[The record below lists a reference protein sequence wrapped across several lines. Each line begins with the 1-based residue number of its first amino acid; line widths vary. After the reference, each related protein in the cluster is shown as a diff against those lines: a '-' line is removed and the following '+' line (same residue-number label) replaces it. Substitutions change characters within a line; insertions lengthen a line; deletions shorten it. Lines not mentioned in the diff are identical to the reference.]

1 MAEITINATKRTEFG
16 KGASRRDRRA
26 GNVPAVIYGHGEAPQ
41 HVALPLRELGAALKS
56 ANVLLDVV
64 VDGKTELTLPK
75 SVTRNPLT
83 GVLAHIDLVI
93 VRRGERV
100 KVEVPVHTTGKHDV
114 DGILEHMHNTIEVE
128 VDVTAIPASLDLD
141 IEGLMAGDSKTASEV
156 TLPAGV
162 ILKSDPKMTV
172 IHLSVRVAFEEVVA
186 VAATP
191 AEGEADA
198 TAADP
203 AEGAPAEESKEK

>member
-26 GNVPAVIYGHGEAPQ
+26 GNVPAVIYGHGETPQ

-64 VDGKTELTLPK
+64 FDGKTELTLPK

-100 KVEVPVHTTGKHDV
+100 RVEVPVHTIGKHDV
-114 DGILEHMHNTIEVE
+114 DGILEHMHNTVEVE
-128 VDVTAIPASLDLD
+128 AEATSIPQFLELNMD
-141 IEGLMAGDSKTASEV
+141 GLMAGNSLYASNV
-156 TLPAGV
+156 ILPAGV
-162 ILKSDPKMTV
+162 TLISDPQMPV
-172 IHLSVRVAFEEVVA
+172 IHLSERSTAAEEVPV
-186 VAATP
+186 V
-191 AEGEADA
+191 AEG
-198 TAADP
+198 AAP
-203 AEGAPAEESKEK
+203 AEGAAAPAADAAKE

>member
-1 MAEITINATKRTEFG
+1 MAEITITATMRTEFG

-26 GNVPAVIYGHGEAPQ
+26 GNVPAVIYGHGETPQ

-56 ANVLLDVV
+56 ANVLLDVTF
-64 VDGKTELTLPK
+64 DGKTELTLPK

-128 VDVTAIPASLDLD
+128 AEATSIPQFLELNMD
-141 IEGLMAGDSKTASEV
+141 GMMAGQTRYASDV
-156 TLPAGV
+156 VLPAGV
-162 ILKSDPKMTV
+162 TLVSEANMPV
-172 IHLSVRVAFEEVVA
+172 IHLSERSTVVEEVPTA
-186 VAATP
+186 EAAAP
-191 AEGEADA
+191 ADGAAAPAADA
-198 TAADP
+198 A
-203 AEGAPAEESKEK
+203 KE

>member
-16 KGASRRDRRA
+16 KGASRSDRRS

-83 GVLAHIDLVI
+83 GMLTHIDLVI

-114 DGILEHMHNTIEVE
+114 DGILEHMHNTVEVE
-128 VDVTAIPASLDLD
+128 AEATSIPQFLELNMD
-141 IEGLMAGDSKTASEV
+141 GLMAGQTRYASDV
-156 TLPAGV
+156 VLPAGV
-162 ILKSDPKMTV
+162 TLISDPQMPV
-172 IHLSVRVAFEEVVA
+172 IHLSERSTIVEEVPV
-186 VAATP
+186 VAA
-191 AEGEADA
+191 EDA
-198 TAADP
+198 V
-203 AEGAPAEESKEK
+203 EGAAEPDAEAAKE

>member
-83 GVLAHIDLVI
+83 GVLAHIGLVI
-93 VRRGERV
+93 VSSGERV

-128 VDVTAIPASLDLD
+128 VEATSIPQFLELNMD
-141 IEGLMAGDSKTASEV
+141 GMMAGETRYASDV
-156 TLPAGV
+156 VLPAGV
-162 ILKSDPKMTV
+162 TLVSEPNMPV
-172 IHLSVRVAFEEVVA
+172 IHLSERSTIVEEVPVA
-186 VAATP
+186 EAA
-191 AEGEADA
+191 ADA
-198 TAADP
+198 DGAAEAAAD
-203 AEGAPAEESKEK
+203 AAKE

>member
-128 VDVTAIPASLDLD
+128 AEATSIPQFLELNMD
-141 IEGLMAGDSKTASEV
+141 GMMAGETRYASDV
-156 TLPAGV
+156 VLPAGV
-162 ILKSDPKMTV
+162 TLVSESNMPV
-172 IHLSVRVAFEEVVA
+172 IHLSERSTIVEETPTA
-186 VAATP
+186 EAA
-191 AEGEADA
+191 
-198 TAADP
+198 
-203 AEGAPAEESKEK
+203 APADGAAAPAAEAAKE

>member
-26 GNVPAVIYGHGEAPQ
+26 GNVPAVIYGHGETPQ

-64 VDGKTELTLPK
+64 FDGKTELTLPK

-83 GVLAHIDLVI
+83 GILAHIDLVI

-114 DGILEHMHNTIEVE
+114 DGILEHMNNTVEVE
-128 VDVTAIPASLDLD
+128 AEATSIPQFLELNMD
-141 IEGLMAGDSKTASEV
+141 GLMAGQSRYASDV
-156 TLPAGV
+156 ILPAGV
-162 ILKSDPKMTV
+162 TLISEPNMPV
-172 IHLSVRVAFEEVVA
+172 IHLSERSTVVEETP
-186 VAATP
+186 VAA
-191 AEGEADA
+191 
-198 TAADP
+198 
-203 AEGAPAEESKEK
+203 AEGAAPADGAAAPAADAAKE